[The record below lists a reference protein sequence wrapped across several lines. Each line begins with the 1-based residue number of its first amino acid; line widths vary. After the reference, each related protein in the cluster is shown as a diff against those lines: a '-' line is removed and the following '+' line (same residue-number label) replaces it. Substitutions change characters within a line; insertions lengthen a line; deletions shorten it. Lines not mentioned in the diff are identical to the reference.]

1 MLMMFVP
8 TIEPLVIREIMTLR
22 MNVNETQDLIMI
34 ELEWIRVSK

>member
-8 TIEPLVIREIMTLR
+8 TIEPLVIREIMSLH

-34 ELEWIRVSK
+34 ELE